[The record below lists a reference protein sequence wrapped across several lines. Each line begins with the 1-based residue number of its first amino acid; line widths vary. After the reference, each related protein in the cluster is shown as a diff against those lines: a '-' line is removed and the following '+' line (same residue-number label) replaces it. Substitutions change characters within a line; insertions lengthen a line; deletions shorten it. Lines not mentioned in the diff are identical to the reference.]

1 MHPAPPPSG
10 KPVNLTCD
18 SLSNPLGID
27 DVSPLF
33 SWQLQDSRFGAHQSA
48 YQLQVASNPESL
60 AAGRADIWDSGR
72 VVSGQ
77 SVGVPY
83 GGSALL
89 PEKRCFW
96 RVLLWDQDSKPY
108 PASDAAWWETGLLKS
123 ENWRAKW
130 IGSEGLEH
138 RALRKSTAE
147 WISNKSGADDKRSS
161 ESHHD
166 FRFSFD
172 LQKAM
177 KHASL
182 YVTGQDTASA
192 WLNGKQVLTAPP
204 LPPSKKT
211 TWQTYARADVTAQ
224 LRPGKNSLAVE
235 IIRYYFTDART
246 KSDRT
251 GRR

>member
-1 MHPAPPPSG
+1 MSKGVLSSSLVRVANRYALAGLLALVFLPVTHAAPLPGG
-10 KPVNLTCD
+10 KPVSLTCD

-27 DVSPLF
+27 DASPLF
-33 SWQLQDSRFGAHQSA
+33 SWQVQDSRFGAHQSA
-48 YQLQVASNPESL
+48 YQLQVASTPESL
-60 AAGRADIWDSGR
+60 AAGKADIWDSGR

-89 PEKRCFW
+89 AEQRYFW

-108 PASDAAWWETGLLKS
+108 PASDVAWWETGLLKS

-138 RALRKSTAE
+138 RALRESTAE
-147 WISNKSGADDKRSS
+147 WISNKSDADYKPSS
-161 ESHHD
+161 KSHHD
-166 FRFSFD
+166 FRFSFE

-182 YVTGQDTASA
+182 YVTG
-192 WLNGKQVLTAPP
+192 
-204 LPPSKKT
+204 
-211 TWQTYARADVTAQ
+211 
-224 LRPGKNSLAVE
+224 
-235 IIRYYFTDART
+235 
-246 KSDRT
+246 
-251 GRR
+251 